1 MHQDLWKKTKDET
14 TLRQVR
20 DPTSPHAILDN
31 LVRFVQ
37 VIGRDP
43 KLLEWF
49 RSLENKSP
57 AQRSIE
63 ILAMEERIAR
73 EQKDPDLAASFKL
86 LAEPTVFDALRAA
99 LGAL

>member
-1 MHQDLWKKTKDET
+1 M
-14 TLRQVR
+14 R
-20 DPTSPHAILDN
+20 DPTSPDAILDN

-57 AQRSIE
+57 AQRSVE
-63 ILAMEERIAR
+63 ILAMGERIAR